1 MTDFHTGQDQ
11 FLPAEL
17 AAALRRTSAQTLNAL
32 HSLRVALRDH
42 VQLER
47 SRGISLDEID
57 GGLKAMITVAGGDG
71 YSTYRMDELTVQ
83 VLRWSEGFYSQRH

>member
-57 GGLKAMITVAGGDG
+57 EIPWNAARRNLSQEHLQRNLWSKAA
-71 YSTYRMDELTVQ
+71 Q
-83 VLRWSEGFYSQRH
+83 